1 MLGIIRKTDDGWVI
15 DSPVGIF
22 PIHPDDQVYLNETKI
37 TNMDGI
43 RADFWV
49 VYYEREYAK
58 IYGDANNTQYR

>member
-15 DSPVGIF
+15 DSAVGIF
-22 PIHPDDQVYLNETKI
+22 PIHPDDQVYLNEVKI
-37 TNMDGI
+37 TNMDGM